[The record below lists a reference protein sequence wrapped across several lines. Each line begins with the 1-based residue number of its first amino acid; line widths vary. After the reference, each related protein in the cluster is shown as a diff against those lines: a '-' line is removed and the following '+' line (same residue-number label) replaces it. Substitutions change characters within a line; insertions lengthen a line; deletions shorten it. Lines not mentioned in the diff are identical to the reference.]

1 MCCGG
6 RGHTGLER
14 LALLAPGKACLR
26 WPADHLCVCVCVC
39 VRVKVL
45 LIALFFSC
53 CRCAGAF
60 IDLLWLLTVISQFRR
75 IGMHRC
81 LVVYVYSTRTISYY
95 HVLGFPYSSESFAA
109 WCCRF
114 FRGVE
119 DLRVSRAGGSG
130 MAVLYCRP
138 GLVQCSGFGTSSV
151 SVAPS
156 GAFGQ
161 RAMAK
166 LMTND

>member
-26 WPADHLCVCVCVC
+26 WPADHLCVD
-39 VRVKVL
+39 RSVL
-45 LIALFFSC
+45 FVLSM
-53 CRCAGAF
+53 CRCLYRLAVVAYSN
-60 IDLLWLLTVISQFRR
+60 ISVQAYRDAS
-75 IGMHRC
+75 C
-81 LVVYVYSTRTISYY
+81 LVVYVYSTGTISYY